1 MVAKVTLLGNTGKD
15 PEIKAYGDKRAARFS
30 IAVNRWVKK
39 EKTTMWVNVVIWD
52 QKKVDVV
59 EAYVRK
65 GTKLY
70 IEGNLEIRDYEKD
83 GQKKQATEVVIGP
96 FNGELQL
103 VGSTKDADT
112 GGSSKKEQTVHDSD
126 DDIPF

>member
-39 EKTTMWVNVVIWD
+39 EKVTMWVNVVVWD

-103 VGSTKDADT
+103 TGSAGASEGTA
-112 GGSSKKEQTVHDSD
+112 KKEQTVHDSD